1 MFSSGS
7 PLGLWPRR
15 ATIQPSSCGSFGA
28 GTVLRSGAISLLTA
42 LWRRAIFAAWLG
54 PGRARTIAEP
64 APRVWEKFGKNGDA
78 LLNRAGRKWY
88 GGTGLGMVVSSLSC
102 VARGQ
107 LRTASRLN
115 VAPAESVP
123 YGFLF
128 SVPQCGI
135 EKMAYRVYSQ
145 CLSYAR
151 RPV

>member
-1 MFSSGS
+1 MDVIDNLDALEQYIRQS
-7 PLGLWPRR
+7 PTVPFTQLRAVDREQLQRLLG
-15 ATIQPSSCGSFGA
+15 ATRQEA
-28 GTVLRSGAISLLTA
+28 ERLLR
-42 LWRRAIFAAWLG
+42 
-54 PGRARTIAEP
+54 EP
-64 APRVWEKFGKNGDA
+64 TRVPTRDA

-88 GGTGLGMVVSSLSC
+88 GGTRLGMVVSSLSC